1 MAMSSADEQNQH
13 RSAANRMVYDARER
27 LQAVRNQFWRER
39 VQGEP
44 SPKVR
49 RELAIAALQLY
60 DVLYEHREEE
70 VVESDWNESAAT
82 RLQSL
87 LNSTVE
93 VPRDSPGRSSNAK
106 TVERP
111 AIMAIGADELLQ
123 MTKELDDL
131 AKTLGFSANTADGT
145 TRTEITDEMIEEVE
159 KWRKA
164 NL

>member
-1 MAMSSADEQNQH
+1 MSKVDKQQQH
-13 RSAANRMVYDARER
+13 RSAANRMVYEAREH

-44 SPKVR
+44 SPQVR

-60 DVLYEHREEE
+60 DVLYEHREDE
-70 VVESDWNESAAT
+70 VVKTDWGESAAT
-82 RLQSL
+82 KLQSL
-87 LNSTVE
+87 LDETVE
-93 VPRDSPGRSSNAK
+93 VTQDTPGRSTNAIK
-106 TVERP
+106 VERP
-111 AIMAIGADELLQ
+111 AIMAVSPDEMLQ

-145 TRTEITDEMIEEVE
+145 TRTEITPEMIDAVEE
-159 KWRKA
+159 WRQE